1 MTVLHAQ
8 TLINEAR
15 RAREDRGTRYT
26 QSSTRDLFCAQLVGY
41 LSIYDRHL
49 ADELAL
55 ALEMPELASRGLRKL
70 SEENKHDAI
79 LVAGDDVSRRHG
91 APRDEQG
98 L

>member
-15 RAREDRGTRYT
+15 RARDDRHTRNT

-41 LSIYDRHL
+41 LSVYDRHL

-55 ALEMPELASRGLRKL
+55 TLEMPELTEKSLRRL
-70 SEENKHDAI
+70 DEEKEA
-79 LVAGDDVSRRHG
+79 
-91 APRDEQG
+91 
-98 L
+98 